1 MGTCMGHV
9 RHGDLYG
16 TCKAWGLVWDMC
28 GMGTCMGHVRHGDLY
43 GTCVVWGLV
52 WDM

>member
-16 TCKAWGLVWDMC
+16 TCETCMGHVWHGDLYGTYVAWGLVWDM
-28 GMGTCMGHVRHGDLY
+28 
-43 GTCVVWGLV
+43 
-52 WDM
+52 